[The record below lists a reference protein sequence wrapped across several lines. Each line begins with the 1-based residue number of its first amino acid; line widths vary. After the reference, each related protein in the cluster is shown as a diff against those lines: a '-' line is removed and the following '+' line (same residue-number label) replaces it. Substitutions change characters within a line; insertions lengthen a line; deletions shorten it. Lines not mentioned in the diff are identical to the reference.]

1 MFALL
6 AFLWLKRKKLLVK
19 SKGDVELPELLSDE
33 EILNKFKSLNNWKL
47 IQMHHLRGV
56 FKFKDFKEALNFVI
70 KVGNI
75 DDMQQIVR

>member
-1 MFALL
+1 M
-6 AFLWLKRKKLLVK
+6 KL
-19 SKGDVELPELLSDE
+19 ELPELLSDE

-70 KVGNI
+70 K
-75 DDMQQIVR
+75 